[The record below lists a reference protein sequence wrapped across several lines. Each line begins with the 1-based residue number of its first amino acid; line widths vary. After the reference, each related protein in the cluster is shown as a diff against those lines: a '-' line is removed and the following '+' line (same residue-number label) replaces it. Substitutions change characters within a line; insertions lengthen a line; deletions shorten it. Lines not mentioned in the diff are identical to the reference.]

1 MARNNTGTDIYD
13 VPTTLSKHPFYGL
26 QLDEQQQ
33 AFRDAIW
40 NKDKLIVFCNAKAGT
55 GKTLIATA
63 TANLLYEYGR
73 SNGIVYIASPTQEQ
87 KQGVFERDYR
97 REV

>member
-13 VPTTLSKHPFYGL
+13 VPITLSKHPFYGL

-40 NKDKLIVFCNAKAGT
+40 NKDKL
-55 GKTLIATA
+55 
-63 TANLLYEYGR
+63 
-73 SNGIVYIASPTQEQ
+73 
-87 KQGVFERDYR
+87 
-97 REV
+97 